1 MLARHIRSFG
11 ARTCGY
17 IVSSKRIQQNTC
29 RNNFTS
35 VQVDVPWGK
44 IDGKLWGSG
53 NKQPILAVH
62 GWMDNAGSFDHI
74 APLIENHPILAI
86 DLPGHGKSSWLPR
99 GIPYDDKIY
108 MIALRT
114 IIKKFGWSKVK
125 LLGHSM
131 GGVMCFNYSRLFP
144 EEVQFV
150 VALDILAFLSMSQAQ
165 QTRLLAYGIDKLMEF
180 EKKMTSKPPTYTE
193 NEIIVNWIKKSQFQ
207 SLDEPAVRS
216 LMKRGCEKTEEGQL
230 FYTRD
235 FRLSIPGFGPTYSRE
250 NCMEMAKSITSPYMV
265 VRAADGP
272 FTKDTYWTII
282 GDVLK
287 KSSQDFQYVKVE
299 GTHHFHMTNAKE
311 VAAAI
316 NPFLDKHNIS

>member
-1 MLARHIRSFG
+1 MINPID
-11 ARTCGY
+11 T
-17 IVSSKRIQQNTC
+17 Q
-29 RNNFTS
+29 
-35 VQVDVPWGK
+35 D
-44 IDGKLWGSG
+44 IDGLQVNMWLYSKLWGSG

-86 DLPGHGKSSWLPR
+86 DLPGH
-99 GIPYDDKIY
+99 
-108 MIALRT
+108 ALRT

-150 VALDILAFLSMSQAQ
+150 VALDILAFLSMSQVQ

-180 EKKMTSKPPTYTE
+180 EKKMTSKPPTYAE
-193 NEIIVNWIKKSQFQ
+193 NEIIDNWIKKSQFQ

-216 LMKRGCEKTEEGQL
+216 LMKRGCEKTEEDKL

-250 NCMEMAKSITSPYMV
+250 NCMEMAQSITSPYMV